1 MVLAIRPCLTLPVEL
16 FGSFPVALL
25 PTLRSAT

>member
-1 MVLAIRPCLTLPVEL
+1 MVLAIRPCLTLPVEA
-16 FGSFPVALL
+16 FEPFPVALL